1 MYINLS
7 QYPIEL
13 DFFLCLVNRRSLGV
27 NHIRFCVCAC
37 MKRFLPL
44 IVCINTSERSNGRKW
59 RLKETGY
66 SRVLLKTL
74 DIKSIFS
81 HFKEKTI
88 HSVFFFFGLKK
99 NQRHVIMIFFHK
111 FYNQLTSYEKKELN
125 I

>member
-37 MKRFLPL
+37 MKRFLLL

-59 RLKETGY
+59 RLEETGY

-74 DIKSIFS
+74 DIKSIFRIS
-81 HFKEKTI
+81 KRRRFI
-88 HSVFFFFGLKK
+88 LFFGLKK
-99 NQRHVIMIFFHK
+99 KSRTCYNDFFHK
-111 FYNQLTSYEKKELN
+111 LYNQLTSYEKKELN